1 MRDLKESFKKRVP
14 LWFDTGDESTNMKI
28 WSIIQPELEELHNIN
43 EELRQLQDI
52 DQCSGNF
59 VDIHGKNMVES
70 RRGQSD
76 PTYIKRIK
84 GKYPRLKA
92 KSDHD
97 SVCEVISEVLGCD
110 IEKIKLYSLQS
121 RHLRV
126 EITISDL
133 TKEQAEELVISAKAH
148 GVIVD
153 EIIITEIDNV
163 FRFSPSSEIIY
174 NSENGFNVGKIS
186 SIL

>member
-14 LWFDTGDESTNMKI
+14 LWFNTGDESVNMKI
-28 WSIIQPELEELHNIN
+28 WSIIQPELEELHNTN
-43 EELRQLQDI
+43 EELKQLQDI
-52 DQCSGNF
+52 DQCSGIF
-59 VDIHGKNMVES
+59 VDLHGKNMVEG

-97 SVCEVISEVLGCD
+97 SVCSVISEVLGSD
-110 IEKIKLYSLQS
+110 IEKIKLYSLES
-121 RHLRV
+121 RHLRA
-126 EITISDL
+126 EITTSDL
-133 TKEQAEELVISAKAH
+133 TKEQAELLVVSAKAH
-148 GVIVD
+148 GIIID

-163 FRFSPSSEIIY
+163 FRFSPTKEIIY
-174 NSENGFNVGKIS
+174 NSENGFNVGQIS